1 MPVTPAVRA
10 VTVASL
16 AVLITACSARAHCTG
31 ERPYQQAD
39 TVRVLEDVKDI
50 KVPRSTSAL
59 VIPEGPGEGPA
70 YAERYEDDDGNTRIR
85 CLDAPPRL
93 EALDEEGETS
103 PA

>member
-39 TVRVLEDVKDI
+39 TVRVLEDIEDI
-50 KVPRSTSAL
+50 KVPRSSSAL
-59 VIPEGPGEGPA
+59 TVPEAPTEGPA
-70 YAERYEDDDGNTRIR
+70 YAERYEDEDGNERIR

-93 EALDEEGETS
+93 DPLEDDSEVA